1 METTLAFQIIPA
13 LLKEMELEA
22 KTTRKFL
29 ARIPEEHFGWQPH
42 PKSMTLKSLATHI
55 AELPGWVTMGL
66 TTEGLDFAKNPYKQ
80 KEVTSTGELLDY
92 FEETL
97 ASGLKALALADDLS
111 GDWILRNGEIM
122 LQHYNKYEV
131 LRMTFSQII
140 HHRAQL
146 GVYFRLLGIPVPA
159 SYGPSAD
166 SNDFDKN

>member
-1 METTLAFQIIPA
+1 METTTAFQVIPA
-13 LLKEMELEA
+13 LLKEMEQEA

-29 ARIPEEHFGWQPH
+29 ARVPEEHFGWQPH
-42 PKSMTLKSLATHI
+42 PKSMTLKMLATHI

-66 TTEGLDFAKNPYKQ
+66 TTAGLDFAQNPYKV
-80 KEVTSTGELLDY
+80 KDVRATGELLDY

-97 ASGLKALALADDLS
+97 ASGLAALASAEDLT
-111 GDWILRNGEIM
+111 GDWILRNGDII

-131 LRMTFSQII
+131 IRMTMSQII

-166 SNDFDKN
+166 SNEFEKN